1 MDGTEFIKMV
11 KKIGKREGLEVRLE
25 SERGKGSHI
34 TLYYGDKF
42 NVVKERKKEIGKG
55 LYNAMLNQLGIKA

>member
-1 MDGTEFIKMV
+1 MKGTEFIKMV
-11 KKIGKREGLEVRLE
+11 KKIGKREEVEVRLA

-42 NVVKERKKEIGKG
+42 TVVKDRKKEIGKG
-55 LYNAMLNQLGIKA
+55 LHNAMLNQLGIKE